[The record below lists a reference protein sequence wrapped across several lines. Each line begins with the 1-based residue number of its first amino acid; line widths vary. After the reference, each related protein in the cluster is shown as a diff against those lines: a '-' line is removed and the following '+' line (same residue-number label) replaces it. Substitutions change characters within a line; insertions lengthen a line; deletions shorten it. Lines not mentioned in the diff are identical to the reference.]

1 MKRKFEIIIIALVLL
16 NIYTLFKL
24 NIIQNSID
32 NKYNHL
38 RNAVESTNGK
48 ISGIT
53 SNINSILE
61 KQGSILDSY
70 EITFG
75 DKLNSDLTVPVKI
88 SVTPKEYT
96 EGSKASLIIN
106 EESVSM
112 QKNAASFITT
122 VNFNIFETFQPK
134 IVLEQNGV
142 QKIESI
148 DEYYGEMYQK
158 YLLQVNGGYSGN
170 VSYSNG
176 KYSLNGQIELG
187 IYSGQDNVP
196 EKISVIYDVNG
207 KTVKEQQI
215 EVPEFNIMKDAT
227 NFINIKLNESIDLG
241 ANEKLSIYVII
252 NDNYGIVYKYLS
264 KVIEIDDEGNQ
275 VYNMPEYTAGTVVEI
290 SDKNGNILYV
300 PEYLH

>member
-1 MKRKFEIIIIALVLL
+1 MKRKFEVIIIALVLL

-24 NIIQNSID
+24 NSIQNSID
-32 NKYNHL
+32 NKYAHL
-38 RNAVESTNGK
+38 RNAVESTNGE

-96 EGSKASLIIN
+96 EGLNASLIIN

-112 QKNAASFITT
+112 QKNVASFIAT
-122 VNFNIFETFQPK
+122 VNLNIFEAFQPK
-134 IVLEQNGV
+134 IILEQNGV

-148 DEYYGEMYQK
+148 DEYYGEMYRR
-158 YLLQVNGGYSGN
+158 YLLQIRGDYSGTE
-170 VSYSNG
+170 SYRNG

-187 IYSGQDNVP
+187 ISSGQDNVP

-207 KTVKEQQI
+207 KTVKEQQV
-215 EVPEFNIMKDAT
+215 EVPEMNKTENAT
-227 NFINIKLNESIDLG
+227 NFINVKFNELIDLG
-241 ANEKLSIYVII
+241 VNEKLSLYAVIS
-252 NDNYGIVYKYLS
+252 DNYGITYNYLS
-264 KVIEIDDEGNQ
+264 KVIEIDDEGNT

-290 SDKNGNILYV
+290 SDKNGNTLYI